1 MQQEVVV
8 VRAERLFCPAELD
21 VVPEDPSS
29 AAEPGLFPLSLIIP
43 TQFVKR
49 EVESDPEI
57 EDTQGFEIVAV
68 SLLDAA
74 VAREDRLETRGPSVH
89 PSWEACFLPP

>member
-29 AAEPGLFPLSLIIP
+29 AAEPGLFPLSLISP

-49 EVESDPEI
+49 QVESDPEI
-57 EDTQGFEIVAV
+57 EDMQGFEIEAL
-68 SLLDAA
+68 SLLDA
-74 VAREDRLETRGPSVH
+74 VAGEDRLELDPRSEPVS
-89 PSWEACFLPP
+89 